1 MRSKKS
7 ENGGKLAPS
16 IKIQKYMKTFDYSGK
31 NVLIRVDFNVPQ
43 DDTLAITDNT
53 RMQAA
58 MPTIK
63 TVLDGGGT
71 AVLMSHLG
79 RPKGERVAK
88 LTLQSLV
95 GELEKLSGAKVH
107 FAEDCIGDA
116 AKDAISAAGPGE
128 VVLLENLRYYNEET
142 AGDREFAAALAELGD
157 IYLNDAF
164 GTAHRA
170 HASTAI
176 IAAYFEE
183 ENKGFGALMSA
194 EVESISKALGSD
206 KASTVA
212 IIGGAK
218 VSSKIGVITNMVEN
232 VGTVVIGGGMGFTFV
247 KAMGGQIGTS
257 LVEDDKLELAKELI
271 AKAKAHGCNLMI
283 PTDTL
288 ITKDF
293 ADTPAERV
301 CAIGE
306 IPEGYMGLDNGP
318 ESVTR
323 VEEALAT
330 AKTIIWNGPMGV
342 FEFENYAQGTKRV
355 AEAVAKSTANG
366 AFSLIG
372 GGDSVAAVNKFGYA
386 EKVSYISTG
395 GGAMLEF
402 LEGKQLPGVA
412 ALS

>member
-1 MRSKKS
+1 MKS
-7 ENGGKLAPS
+7 
-16 IKIQKYMKTFDYSGK
+16 FDFSGK

-43 DDTLAITDNT
+43 DDQLNVTDNT
-53 RMQAA
+53 RIKAA

-63 TVLDGGGT
+63 AVLAGGGK

-79 RPKGERVAK
+79 RPDGQRVPEM
-88 LTLQSLV
+88 TLKALV
-95 GELEKLSGAKVH
+95 KEVEMLSGAKVH
-107 FAEDCIGDA
+107 FAEDCIGAPAKAAVDA
-116 AKDAISAAGPGE
+116 AGSGE
-128 VVLLENLRYYNEET
+128 IVLLENLRYYNEET
-142 AGDREFAAALAELGD
+142 KGDAGFAKELAALGD

-176 IAAYFEE
+176 IAQYFDEA
-183 ENKGFGALMSA
+183 NKGFGELMSA
-194 EVESISKALGSD
+194 EVESVSKALGSD
-206 KASTVA
+206 RATTVA

-218 VSSKIGVITNMVEN
+218 VSSKIGVITNMIEN
-232 VGTVVIGGGMGFTFV
+232 VGTVIIGGGMGFTFV
-247 KAMGGQIGTS
+247 KAMGGHVGTS
-257 LVEDDKLELAKELI
+257 LVEDDKLELAKSLI
-271 AKAKAHGCNLMI
+271 AEAEAKGCNLLI
-283 PTDTL
+283 PVDTL

-301 CAIGE
+301 CPIGE

-318 ESVTR
+318 ESIARATA
-323 VEEALAT
+323 ALAK

-342 FEFENYAQGTKRV
+342 FEFENYAGGTKAV
-355 AEAVAKSTANG
+355 AEAVAQSTANG

-372 GGDSVAAVNKFGYA
+372 GGDSVAAVNQFGYA

-402 LEGKQLPGVA
+402 LEGRTLPGVA